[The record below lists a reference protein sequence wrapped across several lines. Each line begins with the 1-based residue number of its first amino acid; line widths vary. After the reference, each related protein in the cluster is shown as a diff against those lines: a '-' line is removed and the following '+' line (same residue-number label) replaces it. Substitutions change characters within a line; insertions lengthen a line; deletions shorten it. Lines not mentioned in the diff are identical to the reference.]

1 MPGACPLILPQEP
14 VHLARVRAWL
24 ARRRRRLLLLVHEF
38 VLIKFIDVHPTEA
51 RGQRVPGHGGDSAP
65 AEPAM
70 LRSRPPLYS
79 AQNRLRLGGGK
90 RPPGTSSTSSARSR
104 CRPPTSGSRRNRKF
118 CNLHGISVYPS
129 EKRAANPPQ
138 AQHID
143 ATAALFGFPPA
154 PEEPLARAG
163 IVADSGCHLCP
174 D

>member
-1 MPGACPLILPQEP
+1 MPQEP

-118 CNLHGISVYPS
+118 WWEGGAGCVALGSAERPTWQSNLWTTAGLVIFMESQFTLLRSGRPILRRPS
-129 EKRAANPPQ
+129 
-138 AQHID
+138 
-143 ATAALFGFPPA
+143 T
-154 PEEPLARAG
+154 
-163 IVADSGCHLCP
+163 
-174 D
+174 